1 MGMRV
6 ALSNLMKTQALTKQL
21 DHLRDHLASDMA
33 NIASSTGALVAHK
46 ASGAKNLVVD
56 RGGDVIT
63 ALSKVI
69 KKNPLAAV
77 GIAFGIGYLAMRF
90 VPLLGRSSSPKDS
103 RV

>member
-1 MGMRV
+1 M
-6 ALSNLMKTQALTKQL
+6 NTQALTKQL
-21 DHLRDHLASDMA
+21 DHLRDHLASDIA
-33 NIASSTGALVAHK
+33 NIASSTGALVHK
-46 ASGAKNLVVD
+46 ASGAKDLVVD

-90 VPLLGRSSSPKDS
+90 VPLLGRSSSASDEE
-103 RV
+103 